1 MVLNSLLKDY
11 HIILASSSPRRKMLL
26 AGLDIDFKVFV
37 KPDIE
42 ELFPEK
48 LGMLEIPVYLA
59 RAKSDHYLDRLN
71 EKTLLITAD
80 TIVWYKDKLVGKPE
94 TAEEAVQILSDLS
107 GNMHEVVTGVC
118 LRSRKNIRIFYS
130 HSKVYFRNLTQEEI
144 AYYVDAYKPLDKA
157 GAYGIQEWIGYIGIE
172 KIDGS
177 FYNVMGLPVQMLY
190 HELTEMLEN
199 EIADQD

>member
-1 MVLNSLLKDY
+1 
-11 HIILASSSPRRKMLL
+11 MLL

>member
-1 MVLNSLLKDY
+1 
-11 HIILASSSPRRKMLL
+11 MLL

-130 HSKVYFRNLTQEEI
+130 HSKVSAISPKKRSLTMLMHINRLIRQVLMGSRN
-144 AYYVDAYKPLDKA
+144 
-157 GAYGIQEWIGYIGIE
+157 G
-172 KIDGS
+172 
-177 FYNVMGLPVQMLY
+177 
-190 HELTEMLEN
+190 
-199 EIADQD
+199 